1 MAYLCQRITSMTT
14 YKRDHH
20 NKINS
25 ALHNFND
32 IFLTEHNIIF
42 GGGTRIAMEID
53 EYRESID
60 VDIICPNL
68 PSYKAARSE
77 ITNIS
82 LGKLVKEEFKY
93 LREIRADRYAIRTF
107 IEIDNTPVKIEI
119 ISFADYRLNSLINTD
134 IFPIPYLDK
143 SSCYIT
149 KLLANADRAL
159 QPPYKDIIDIIV
171 MHMQW
176 GEIPEEA
183 WREAHRHYGNI
194 PSQQLTTALEHLL
207 QNKKHYISQAE
218 SMGMYENW
226 IHKVIEIGASSLL
239 EQLKNHPVQYN

>member
-1 MAYLCQRITSMTT
+1 MVFSCQQTTSMAA

-32 IFLTEHNIIF
+32 IFFTDHTIIF

-60 VDIICPNL
+60 VDIICPNSQ
-68 PSYKAARSE
+68 SYKAARSE

-82 LGKLVKEEFKY
+82 LGRLVKKEFKY

-107 IEIDNTPVKIEI
+107 IEIDKTPIKIEV

-143 SSCYIT
+143 SSCFIT

-176 GEIPEEA
+176 GEIPESAWKEA
-183 WREAHRHYGNI
+183 YRHYGDI
-194 PSQQLTTALEHLL
+194 PLQQLIATLEHLL
-207 QNKKHYISQAE
+207 SNKRSYTSEAK
-218 SMGMYENW
+218 SMGMHENW
-226 IHKVIEIGASSLL
+226 THKVVEVGATRLL
-239 EQLKNHPVQYN
+239 EQLKNHPVQYE